1 MRIGH
6 GYDVHRLVEAEQ
18 KLHRGHGSLVAY
30 AADGVA
36 HLVAVEA
43 RTARGDDL
51 VVVAF
56 LQILNAERVVVV
68 GVVDGHELEVH
79 AARQQHARR
88 VVQLKRHGERAF
100 RSAVAGVEDVHVV
113 ADEAAQTLRVG
124 RETAAGNAADDQ
136 QVRPHGRRDGLVK
149 AALEDGAQ
157 LGSALGVGL
166 DARFQTGTHVGR
178 HLDGRIDGSL
188 LDVAHEQLPVVLDV
202 AHEVE
207 HAGDEHR

>member
-1 MRIGH
+1 M
-6 GYDVHRLVEAEQ
+6 
-18 KLHRGHGSLVAY
+18 
-30 AADGVA
+30 
-36 HLVAVEA
+36 
-43 RTARGDDL
+43 
-51 VVVAF
+51 AF
-56 LQILNAERVVVV
+56 LQVLDAERVVVV
-68 GVVDGHELEVH
+68 GIVDGHELEVH
-79 AARQQHARR
+79 AARQQHAGR
-88 VVQLKRHGERAF
+88 VIQLKRHGERAF

-124 RETAAGNAADDQ
+124 RETAAGNAANDQ
-136 QVRPHGRRDGLVK
+136 QVRPHGRRDGLVE

-166 DARFQTGTHVGR
+166 DARLQTGTHVGR